1 MRSFI
6 RLNLLL
12 FSLSF
17 FLVFGSSSGIAAN
30 LDVCRDGCP
39 YQTIQDAIDAANL
52 GDLIRIAASQ
62 DAYNGSLDLNGTKDL
77 TIEGGW
83 DLQTGTST
91 SNPGSTVIQGD
102 GDTPVIDISTSGNST
117 LTFRNLTVSGGG
129 NGIEVRPESGSLAL
143 RLEQIVVKDNES
155 AGIRVSSGELNS
167 RITVDASNLWITNNR
182 GGIYLLVVMG
192 QEGLVY
198 SQKGRMPMQEEGLV
212 CMANFTNCTIT
223 NNNEG
228 IGGVVLGSPY
238 YGETNVTL
246 TNCIV
251 WGNNATTDGD
261 YNEPRPRDIYLPCSY
276 YSYSSDNVSLDHCD
290 IGELVYDGCC
300 TTVSLVDP
308 LWVDPLLLDD
318 FHLSS
323 DSPCIDSGTA
333 VDSPLTDIEGQ
344 PRPLGDQFDI
354 GADEVLD
361 CESDQQGPGMVQD
374 LTALFSSGSIILG
387 WQNPPDPDLDVLL
400 LYRLGPG
407 DTEPQMVQQLDKT
420 TETATIDD
428 NITWGD
434 YTFTLVPRDLCGNLG
449 EQAEV
454 EITVTEE
461 DYCESDQQG
470 PGMVQDLTALFSS
483 GSIILGW
490 QNPPDPDLDVLLLYR
505 LGPGD
510 TEPQMVQQLD
520 KTTETATIDDNITWG
535 DYTFT
540 LVPRD
545 LCGNLGEQAEV
556 EITVTGEDYCE
567 SDEQGPGMVQD
578 LTARFS
584 SGSIILD
591 WKNPPDPDLDVL
603 LLYRL
608 GPGDTEPQMVQQL
621 DKTTKTATIDDVIPW
636 GHYTLTLVPVDLCGN
651 LGEQAEVE
659 ITVTEGPIAYLP
671 FLATTEGW
679 TTEIF
684 IANASERVANV
695 HLNLFGFDGLL
706 SHFEDYTIPPDGIL
720 RIPIDQ
726 GDAGILQSTESIV
739 ALVHISGNAGS
750 AWYPA
755 ALFPETELYIPYIGA
770 DQHWWTGLAL
780 FNPLEFTNHITLH
793 LDNGLDIP
801 LTLPPHG
808 QISLDLCNYIENSG
822 IDCGGDIIRSGR
834 LISTDGAA
842 FVGVSSIAARNWP
855 GADMAIMLLSG
866 DSANVLDVP
875 YIGDNRYSWTGI
887 AVLQTQGMFRSILVQ
902 PFSSTGPEAGVEFIS
917 SDPEGQSQV
926 ALNLSA
932 WIDGTKVRWAEV
944 SLPYLVDEDLRIT
957 GSILYSTRGGFDLVN
972 ASKLRFRDAVIPV
985 LGDNTSLCLLN
996 PHETHIALAYT
1007 TFDEQGNR
1015 LVSDTIVMNP
1025 RAMEKINLNENFGP
1039 SVTHLRI
1046 LASDT
1051 LIGVLQGSKENNENR
1066 SPVLSVLGGP
1076 EGITQ

>member
-1 MRSFI
+1 M
-6 RLNLLL
+6 
-12 FSLSF
+12 
-17 FLVFGSSSGIAAN
+17 
-30 LDVCRDGCP
+30 
-39 YQTIQDAIDAANL
+39 
-52 GDLIRIAASQ
+52 
-62 DAYNGSLDLNGTKDL
+62 
-77 TIEGGW
+77 
-83 DLQTGTST
+83 
-91 SNPGSTVIQGD
+91 
-102 GDTPVIDISTSGNST
+102 
-117 LTFRNLTVSGGG
+117 
-129 NGIEVRPESGSLAL
+129 
-143 RLEQIVVKDNES
+143 
-155 AGIRVSSGELNS
+155 
-167 RITVDASNLWITNNR
+167 
-182 GGIYLLVVMG
+182 
-192 QEGLVY
+192 
-198 SQKGRMPMQEEGLV
+198 
-212 CMANFTNCTIT
+212 
-223 NNNEG
+223 
-228 IGGVVLGSPY
+228 
-238 YGETNVTL
+238 
-246 TNCIV
+246 
-251 WGNNATTDGD
+251 
-261 YNEPRPRDIYLPCSY
+261 
-276 YSYSSDNVSLDHCD
+276 
-290 IGELVYDGCC
+290 
-300 TTVSLVDP
+300 
-308 LWVDPLLLDD
+308 
-318 FHLSS
+318 
-323 DSPCIDSGTA
+323 
-333 VDSPLTDIEGQ
+333 TDIEGQ
-344 PRPLGDQFDI
+344 PRPLGVQFDI

-361 CESDQQGPGMVQD
+361 CKSDEPGPGMVQD
-374 LTALFSSGSIILG
+374 LTALFSSGSIILS
-387 WQNPPDPDLDVLL
+387 WQNPSDPDLDVLL

-407 DTEPQMVQQLDKT
+407 DTGPQMVQQLDKT
-420 TETATIDD
+420 IETATIDD

-454 EITVTEE
+454 EITVTE
-461 DYCESDQQG
+461 
-470 PGMVQDLTALFSS
+470 
-483 GSIILGW
+483 
-490 QNPPDPDLDVLLLYR
+490 
-505 LGPGD
+505 
-510 TEPQMVQQLD
+510 
-520 KTTETATIDDNITWG
+520 
-535 DYTFT
+535 
-540 LVPRD
+540 
-545 LCGNLGEQAEV
+545 
-556 EITVTGEDYCE
+556 
-567 SDEQGPGMVQD
+567 
-578 LTARFS
+578 
-584 SGSIILD
+584 
-591 WKNPPDPDLDVL
+591 
-603 LLYRL
+603 
-608 GPGDTEPQMVQQL
+608 
-621 DKTTKTATIDDVIPW
+621 
-636 GHYTLTLVPVDLCGN
+636 
-651 LGEQAEVE
+651 
-659 ITVTEGPIAYLP
+659 GPIAYLP
-671 FLATTEGW
+671 FLATSEGW

-684 IANASERVANV
+684 IANASERVASV
-695 HLNLFGFDGLL
+695 HLDLFRFDGLL

-755 ALFPETELYIPYIGA
+755 ALFPETELYIPYIEA

-822 IDCGGDIIRSGR
+822 TDCGDIRSGR
-834 LISTDGAA
+834 LVSTDGAA

-887 AVLQTQGMFRSILVQ
+887 AVLQTQGMFQSILVQ

-972 ASKLRFRDAVIPV
+972 ASKLRFRDAVIPI

-996 PHETHIALAYT
+996 PHEILTSFAYT

-1015 LVSDTIVMNP
+1015 LVSDTIVLNP

-1051 LIGVLQGSKENNENR
+1051 LIGVLQGSEGNNENR
-1066 SPVLSVLGGP
+1066 SPVLSVLGEP

>member
-39 YQTIQDAIDAANL
+39 YQTIQVAIDAANL

-62 DAYNGSLDLNGTKDL
+62 DAYSGPLVLNGTKDL

-83 DLQTGTST
+83 DLQTGIST

-129 NGIEVRPESGSLAL
+129 NGIEALPESGSLAL

-155 AGIRVSSGELNS
+155 AGIRVSSSYGPS
-167 RITVDASNLWITNNR
+167 QITVDASNLWITNNR

-276 YSYSSDNVSLDHCD
+276 YNYSSDNVSLDHCD

-374 LTALFSSGSIILG
+374 LTALFSSGSIILS
-387 WQNPPDPDLDVLL
+387 WQNPSDPDLDGLL

-407 DTEPQMVQQLDKT
+407 DTEPQMVQVLDKT
-420 TETATIDD
+420 TETATIE
-428 NITWGD
+428 NIVLPGL
-434 YTFTLVPRDLCGNLG
+434 YTLTLVPRDLCGNLG
-449 EQAEV
+449 EQAQ
-454 EITVTEE
+454 I
-461 DYCESDQQG
+461 
-470 PGMVQDLTALFSS
+470 
-483 GSIILGW
+483 
-490 QNPPDPDLDVLLLYR
+490 
-505 LGPGD
+505 
-510 TEPQMVQQLD
+510 
-520 KTTETATIDDNITWG
+520 
-535 DYTFT
+535 
-540 LVPRD
+540 
-545 LCGNLGEQAEV
+545 
-556 EITVTGEDYCE
+556 
-567 SDEQGPGMVQD
+567 
-578 LTARFS
+578 
-584 SGSIILD
+584 
-591 WKNPPDPDLDVL
+591 
-603 LLYRL
+603 
-608 GPGDTEPQMVQQL
+608 
-621 DKTTKTATIDDVIPW
+621 
-636 GHYTLTLVPVDLCGN
+636 
-651 LGEQAEVE
+651 E

-671 FLATTEGW
+671 FLATSEGW

-695 HLNLFGFDGLL
+695 HLDLFIDGLV

-726 GDAGILQSTESIV
+726 GDAGILHSTESIV

-755 ALFPETELYIPYIGA
+755 ALFPETELYIPYIEA
-770 DQHWWTGLAL
+770 DQHWWTGLTL
-780 FNPLEFTNHITLH
+780 FNPLGFTNHIILH
-793 LDNGLDIP
+793 NDNGLDIP

-808 QISLDLCNYIENSG
+808 QISLDLCNYIEDSG
-822 IDCGGDIIRSGR
+822 IDCGDIRSGR
-834 LISTDGAA
+834 LVSTDGAA

-887 AVLQTQGMFRSILVQ
+887 AVLQTQGMFQSILVQ

-957 GSILYSTRGGFDLVN
+957 GSILYSTRDGFDLVN
-972 ASKLRFRDAVIPV
+972 ASKLRFRDAVIPI
-985 LGDNTSLCLLN
+985 LGNNTSLCLLN
-996 PHETHIALAYT
+996 PHETLTSFAYT

-1015 LVSDTIVMNP
+1015 LVSDTIVLNP
-1025 RAMEKINLNENFGP
+1025 RAMGKINLNENFGP

-1051 LIGVLQGSKENNENR
+1051 LIGVLQGSEGNNENR
-1066 SPVLSVLGGP
+1066 SPVLSVLGEP